1 MGEAT
6 AARRG
11 AGRRSNLH
19 EDATDYVIVTLRC
32 AKQCVPV

>member
-1 MGEAT
+1 MGEAA

-19 EDATDYVIVTLRC
+19 EDATRYSNVTLCC
-32 AKQCVPV
+32 AKQSVPV